1 MELRQ
6 LEHFVAVAEEGHFN
20 RAAIRCH
27 IVRSGLSAS
36 IRELERD
43 LGTQLFLRTTR
54 EVRLTAAGQALLV
67 EARRTLAA
75 AASARGAVIEAGH
88 HVRGPLSVG
97 FSDGIRT
104 LDVPALVANFH
115 ALYPAVTI
123 AVVHGEPKTILDAVV
138 SAAVDVAVTYLP
150 ARLPACLPL
159 CGSSGIGPVRARVW
173 VRAPTGRSKRSRAC
187 RVAGRDRDHG
197 SVMVGGAHRC
207 RRSVGDSR
215 SDACIAH
222 RGQRLGNGS
231 RLGAR
236 RRRSRDRARSMR
248 K

>member
-97 FSDGIRT
+97 FSDGIGT
-104 LDVPALVANFH
+104 VDVPASVANFH
-115 ALYPAVTI
+115 ASYPAVTI
-123 AVVHGEPKTILDAVV
+123 AVVHGEPKPILDAAV

-150 ARLPACLPL
+150 ARLPACLCAEVLESGPFVL
-159 CGSSGIGPVRARVW
+159 ACGSEHPLA
-173 VRAPTGRSKRSRAC
+173 GRSEVELAELRAETVITLPSSWGA
-187 RVAGRDRDHG
+187 RTDVDE
-197 SVMVGGAHRC
+197 VLGG
-207 RRSVGDSR
+207 SR
-215 SDACIAH
+215 SDACVAH
-222 RGQRLGNGS
+222 GGQRLGNGS

-236 RRRSRDRARSMR
+236 RRRGRDRARSMR